1 MNTLYRLSLSL
12 VIVLLISGCS
22 SIQNSIGPDKIQSDL
37 RESVEAP
44 IELTEGQAP
53 FCLVPDLVVAEPQK
67 IVRIP
72 EPYNAKLYFL
82 LDQTIFTPE
91 SEVESKEVYDEI
103 VTRNPR
109 QVIISG
115 HTDTSA
121 SNEYNDTLSQR
132 RSERVKQDLINLGVS
147 TDVIRISSEGEY
159 RLLVSTP
166 DDTVE
171 VMNRRVEIDLR

>member
-12 VIVLLISGCS
+12 AMVLLVSGCS

-44 IELTEGQAP
+44 IELTEGEAP
-53 FCLVPDLVVAEPQK
+53 FCIIPEPIVAEPLK
-67 IVRIP
+67 IIRIP

-82 LDQTIFTPE
+82 LDQTVFTPE

-103 VTRNPR
+103 IKRNPR
-109 QVIISG
+109 QVTISG

-121 SNEYNDTLSQR
+121 SNEYNDSLSQR
-132 RSERVKQDLINLGVS
+132 RSERVKQDLINLGIS
-147 TDVIRISSEGEY
+147 ANVIRISSEGEY

-171 VMNRRVEIDLR
+171 VLNRRVEIDLR